1 MSKRLIGQVF
11 GQILQIGL
19 LPKKFRFL
27 KNVGRLQIKA
37 KKSTKHFSN
46 FSNMY
51 GKNAKVYFI
60 TRF

>member
-11 GQILQIGL
+11 GQISQIGL
-19 LPKKFRFL
+19 LSKKISIF
-27 KNVGRLQIKA
+27 KKCWKTANKS

-51 GKNAKVYFI
+51 GKNAKGYFI
-60 TRF
+60 TRS